1 MNTTINNDYKEQELS
16 WKPTIHVKHNQ
27 DKQKWIISLENI
39 LKFSFIKRSE
49 NTLDYI
55 YSINPDKA
63 DSVFKILYACKI
75 CKEFLSGKIKANDKI
90 IAEYTS
96 TTKNKRDEKSLE
108 YLIEYWNKVYELE
121 KLLNQKFSPAEITK
135 NFDKESFDFYRLERC
150 LLDKKPYRIDDFHLK
165 EITLNGLNENY
176 INEFK
181 TKKSYDF
188 AFKEKETITFANQQF
203 EFYKVK
209 ALFNVIIKDVEISE
223 KTPPIMLIKILV
235 DNNNDEMYLS
245 EQIFLNE
252 KDTFAIINPENL
264 EYLKTATPL

>member
-1 MNTTINNDYKEQELS
+1 MN
-16 WKPTIHVKHNQ
+16 
-27 DKQKWIISLENI
+27 
-39 LKFSFIKRSE
+39 LK
-49 NTLDYI
+49 N
-55 YSINPDKA
+55 
-63 DSVFKILYACKI
+63 
-75 CKEFLSGKIKANDKI
+75 
-90 IAEYTS
+90 
-96 TTKNKRDEKSLE
+96 
-108 YLIEYWNKVYELE
+108 
-121 KLLNQKFSPAEITK
+121 LLNKKFSPAEITK

-165 EITLNGLNENY
+165 EITLDGLNENF

-188 AFKEKETITFANQQF
+188 TFKEKETITFANQQF

-252 KDTFAIINPENL
+252 KDTFAIIKPENL